1 LANAFV
7 RGVQKLPGIKKRFAC
22 QRQKKWGAGYRT
34 RAVWQMKCVNEFAK
48 IICAARLA
56 EA

>member
-1 LANAFV
+1 MPAA
-7 RGVQKLPGIKKRFAC
+7 
-22 QRQKKWGAGYRT
+22 KKWGAGYRT

>member
-1 LANAFV
+1 MRLFGASRSCRGLKNALHAS
-7 RGVQKLPGIKKRFAC
+7 GK
-22 QRQKKWGAGYRT
+22 KKWGAGYRT